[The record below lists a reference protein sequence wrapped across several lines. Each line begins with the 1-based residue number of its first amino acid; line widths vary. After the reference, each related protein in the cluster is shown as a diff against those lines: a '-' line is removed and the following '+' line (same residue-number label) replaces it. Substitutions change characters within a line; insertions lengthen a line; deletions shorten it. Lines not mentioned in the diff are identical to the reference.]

1 MFDKIIVALDT
12 TESYTPV
19 FNKALGLAQVT
30 GSELKIVSVL
40 APHYDYGTSFRY
52 YPSST
57 GYAVPMDDS

>member
-19 FNKALGLAQVT
+19 FNKALALAQVT
-30 GSELKIVSVL
+30 GLELKIVSVL

-52 YPSST
+52 YPRLCCT
-57 GYAVPMDDS
+57 NIKKAD